1 MAPSGT
7 STPTA
12 RLLVPH
18 QDLGPIWTR
27 SLHARAAPRRVEA
40 KKRER
45 YPVPSFRPCLLT
57 YWILTPKRGP
67 PPLYPQ
73 TRAPP
78 FTPPPQRLK
87 DEPNSRRVRRLPCAP
102 HCEHACAWALTDRLR
117 GTPGAASSLSASART
132 RRRHGS
138 SSTTTT
144 TTTAS
149 ASSRLR
155 DLRSAGGRGARSVA
169 AVIVVVLVVVVVV
182 LHEIHLVSQN
192 AADAAKALDELRP
205 LL

>member
-1 MAPSGT
+1 MIPSPLSGL
-7 STPTA
+7 A
-12 RLLVPH
+12 
-18 QDLGPIWTR
+18 
-27 SLHARAAPRRVEA
+27 
-40 KKRER
+40 
-45 YPVPSFRPCLLT
+45 YLLT
-57 YWILTPKRGP
+57 YSQTRAST

-78 FTPPPQRLK
+78 FAPPPQRLK

-117 GTPGAASSLSASART
+117 GTTGAASSLSASART

>member
-1 MAPSGT
+1 MAVHADSAAAGAT
-7 STPTA
+7 SRSRT
-12 RLLVPH
+12 
-18 QDLGPIWTR
+18 DLDAQSSR
-27 SLHARAAPRRVEA
+27 RPRRVAWREA

-57 YWILTPKRGP
+57 YLLPNAGLHLFILRHV
-67 PPLYPQ
+67 L
-73 TRAPP
+73 APP
-78 FTPPPQRLK
+78 FAPPPQRLK

-117 GTPGAASSLSASART
+117 GTTGAASSLSASART

-155 DLRSAGGRGARSVA
+155 DLRSAGGTGARSVA